1 MADNCRIEEKQDRT
15 EDAKESEY
23 WLQKIFVG
31 DFVNNNFFFHAFVD
45 KIVMDSYSRLIN
57 GESQEDDVESD
68 NDTASDDDHEADNED
83 EDSSYTSGKR
93 RKKIRMQKKLLSLM
107 I

>member
-1 MADNCRIEEKQDRT
+1 
-15 EDAKESEY
+15 
-23 WLQKIFVG
+23 
-31 DFVNNNFFFHAFVD
+31 
-45 KIVMDSYSRLIN
+45 MDSYSRLIN